1 MTEVA
6 QPIQAMLASGDFDQ
20 VKQGLSLLA
29 AMDADNFELFG
40 KACSVDEDGELL
52 IKESNP
58 VARLVSASHR
68 ASAAIMV
75 GAKLGVFESVET
87 LKLLDLEGF
96 NDLSLL
102 ESAPALRSF
111 VYRSDRVGGYGK
123 EDRVYGLAFFENSPE
138 LKKVVIDAS
147 IESGDWTA
155 LEFSSVTSLR
165 LRTVADDSLT
175 VLNAFT
181 RLKTL
186 KVKECHSLSRLG
198 RLSFAESLESLALE
212 NCTGMKDLVDLGECK
227 NLSHLTLRQL
237 RDLPPEQ
244 LVHIGELPSLT
255 ELRVSGPAS
264 LTAPEAML
272 LPAPK
277 LESLELGEDG
287 IVGRGLLE
295 LLCSMPNLT
304 SVEISDD
311 LMLET
316 RGDTQSLRWILR
328 ELPNVSYEKMGWRC
342 WLALVELMVV
352 VRHAET
358 WNDARSRLMALFE
371 NSDFEAAIIQ
381 MNLRPTTNG
390 LRFGSKLMRKAV
402 TDVPELMQD
411 NLQVYLAAI
420 NWRAQGTEVASLD
433 LRGMHVTDITPLGVL
448 PVLKTIEI
456 DAPPLAFRVN
466 PDDFPAL
473 EQLIVNKENDSGGSD
488 AVDPARGAAEWLSRC
503 RNAKESP

>member
-29 AMDADNFELFG
+29 AMDATNFELFG

-75 GAKLGVFESVET
+75 SAKLGVFESVET

-111 VYRSDRVGGYGK
+111 VYRSDKVGTYGK
-123 EDRVYGLAFFENSPE
+123 EERVYGLAFFENSPE

-147 IESGDWTA
+147 IESGDWTS
-155 LEFSSVTSLR
+155 LEFPSVTSLR
-165 LRTVADDSLT
+165 LRTVADDSLA

-181 RLKTL
+181 QLKTL
-186 KVKECHSLSRLG
+186 KVKECHSLSTLG
-198 RLSFAESLESLALE
+198 RLSFAEVVESLTLE
-212 NCTGMKDLVDLGECK
+212 NCTGLNDLVDLEECR
-227 NLSHLTLRQL
+227 NLTHLTLRHL
-237 RDLPPEQ
+237 RDLPPEH
-244 LVHIGELPSLT
+244 LVHIGQLPNLT
-255 ELRVSGPAS
+255 ELRVSGTAS

-277 LESLELGEDG
+277 LESIELGEDG

-311 LMLET
+311 LMIET

-328 ELPNVSYEKMGWRC
+328 ELPNVSYEAMGWQA

-352 VRHAET
+352 VRHVEI
-358 WNDARSRLMALFE
+358 WDDARPRLMALFE
-371 NSDFEAAIIQ
+371 NPYLEAAITK
-381 MNLRPTTNG
+381 MKLRPTING
-390 LRFGSKLMRKAV
+390 LRFGSKLMRLMVK
-402 TDVPELMQD
+402 DVPEMMQG
-411 NLQVYLAAI
+411 NFQLYLAAI
-420 NWRAQGTEVASLD
+420 NWRAQGIEVTSLD
-433 LRGMHVTDITPLGVL
+433 LRGLNVTDITPLGVL
-448 PVLKTIEI
+448 AGLKTIEV
-456 DAPPLAFRVN
+456 DTPPLALRVN
-466 PDDFPAL
+466 SDGFPAL
-473 EQLIVNKENDSGGSD
+473 EKLIVNKESDSGGSD
-488 AVDPARGAAEWLSRC
+488 AIDPVDRAVEWLSRC
-503 RNAKESP
+503 RNVKEST